1 MSTSVNND
9 VEHGGGDYA
18 SMPLLPLAVDSA
30 EHAIQAGDDENK
42 SRYSPHR
49 GWACAFKVNV
59 LVTVLAAF
67 WFGFEG
73 LEALANDS
81 LSGQGRRRLMHNEH
95 GDDHSHH
102 HHYHNGGEGEEGH
115 GGVHLSNVIVGG
127 VALLGIASLVSFGML
142 HSLFRCGRGFLAA
155 SYAVFVG
162 IFGAAAG
169 VMFLVGA
176 VPAAVMF
183 SVVFVF
189 GLVALRRR
197 KHRFAFG
204 SANLKVAS
212 MAIRDMPWTYRSA
225 ILMGI
230 VQFLWCV
237 VAAIAALGS
246 FVALETVA
254 APDGSSHR
262 AIYCFES
269 ADSCMCNGT
278 KISDGECEFSGL
290 GLPLMIVWLCSMA
303 WGCGVIRNVVAC
315 TVSGSVASWW
325 FTPEEDPTPVKGAFH
340 RATTSSF
347 GSLCKAAAIQQLVAA
362 ACKVAQRVLRY
373 VPCATTLLAWVNK
386 AASYVLAYTVAF
398 VGIYGLS
405 FNEAG
410 GRVREMFQRRAVTT
424 LANDIVVE
432 VGLRLLALSATV
444 VYVLLTGVMM
454 FGAFMRVDGD
464 SSMVDSVEFWSIV
477 GPQIFGVV
485 ALAFLVSTVLE
496 VVRSGFKAVFVCFVQ
511 DPEVLAEK
519 HGHEVHAEL
528 QSAWQHMHG
537 TSQENGDGQSAIG
550 QSQ

>member
-9 VEHGGGDYA
+9 VEYGGGDDA

-30 EHAIQAGDDENK
+30 EYTVQAGDDEHK
-42 SRYSPHR
+42 SQHSAHR

-59 LVTVLAAF
+59 LVTMLAAF

-81 LSGQGRRRLMHNEH
+81 LSGQGRRRLMHHEH

-102 HHYHNGGEGEEGH
+102 QHHHNGGEGEEGH
-115 GGVHLSNVIVGG
+115 GGAHLSNVIVGG
-127 VALLGIASLVSFGML
+127 VALLGIASLVSAGML

-162 IFGAAAG
+162 IMGAVAG

-176 VPAAVMF
+176 VPAAVVF
-183 SVVFVF
+183 SVVFAF

-212 MAIRDMPWTYRSA
+212 MAIKDMPWTYRSA

-262 AIYCFES
+262 AIYCLDF
-269 ADSCMCNGT
+269 ADGGSEDVFAPQNSCVCNGT

-303 WGCGVIRNVVAC
+303 WGCRVIRNVVAC

-325 FTPEEDPTPVKGAFH
+325 FTPEEDSTPVKGAFH

-347 GSLCKAAAIQQLVAA
+347 GSLCKAAAIQQLIAA

-373 VPCATTLLAWVNK
+373 VPCATTLLAWINK

-398 VGIYGLS
+398 IGIYGLS

-432 VGLRLLALSATV
+432 VGLRLLALS
-444 VYVLLTGVMM
+444 
-454 FGAFMRVDGD
+454 
-464 SSMVDSVEFWSIV
+464 
-477 GPQIFGVV
+477 
-485 ALAFLVSTVLE
+485 
-496 VVRSGFKAVFVCFVQ
+496 
-511 DPEVLAEK
+511 
-519 HGHEVHAEL
+519 
-528 QSAWQHMHG
+528 
-537 TSQENGDGQSAIG
+537 
-550 QSQ
+550 